1 MEARHER
8 FERFWHAYPR
18 KVGKKQAR
26 RTFLKL
32 QISEAELTRILTA
45 LDWQAKEWVD
55 LRYAPHPS
63 TYLNDERYTDEPLPL
78 QKATPAT
85 VTSLPAWVVQQ
96 KTGTS

>member
-1 MEARHER
+1 MEAPHER

-26 RTFLKL
+26 ITFLKL
-32 QISEAELTRILTA
+32 QISEEDLTHILTA
-45 LDWQAKEWVD
+45 LTWQVKEWPD
-55 LRYAPHPS
+55 LRFAPHPS
-63 TYLNDERYTDEPLPL
+63 TYLNDERYTDEPLPAP
-78 QKATPAT
+78 KATPAT